1 MGTHSFY
8 FYILMA
14 LLGLGVLQGL
24 FMGLVFMVQ
33 RGIRARVN
41 IYYGLLLVAFSLTL
55 LHNIFLLGGLDEYL
69 NWPIYFTLSFPPLL
83 FYFVKLSL
91 YPHYRLRLTDVKHFI
106 LPVGQF
112 LFFIYVFVS
121 QPGLERH
128 FLNPFYGALEQ
139 LLYLITF
146 FFYLYSANKYIQ
158 HKSAHRGR
166 NTDLRR
172 VAYMQMLVYIFW
184 VLFFVHTA
192 FILTDFVSYEF
203 FQVNLRSLKL
213 YVGLGALSF
222 AVLVYWLGIYGAQS
236 LIWGKKI
243 MERDNS

>member
-1 MGTHSFY
+1 MEQHSFY

-14 LLGLGVLQGL
+14 LLGMGVVQGL
-24 FMGLVFMVQ
+24 FMSLVFWLQ
-33 RGIRARVN
+33 RGIRGHAN
-41 IYYGLLLVAFSLTL
+41 IYYGFLLFTFSLTL
-55 LHNIFLLGGLDEYL
+55 LHNIFLLAGLDEYL

-91 YPHYRLRLTDVKHFI
+91 YPGYRLRLTDVKHFI
-106 LPVGQF
+106 LPLGQ
-112 LFFIYVFVS
+112 LFFFLYAFFRQS
-121 QPGLERH
+121 GAERH
-128 FLNPFYGALEQ
+128 FYNPFYGAFEQ
-139 LLYLITF
+139 LLYLTTF

-158 HKSAHRGR
+158 HRSAHPRGA
-166 NTDLRR
+166 TDLRR
-172 VAYMQMLVYIFW
+172 VAYMRMLVFIFW
-184 VLFFVHTA
+184 GLFFVHTA

-243 MERDNS
+243 LERDRF